1 MNGTG
6 KPLRHTL
13 LATAMIAA
21 LGFSS
26 GAALAQDQPIPD
38 STSNNTNSGSGSAK
52 QSGKPDPITL
62 GAVTVTAQK
71 RSQDARK
78 VPTSISVVGSQ
89 QLEDQHAAS
98 LIDLAGSLPGVQI
111 NTGGAPGR
119 TSITIRGIP
128 SLGAGAV
135 VGTYVDDTPLGS
147 SSNFARSASYALDL
161 LPYDIERI
169 EVLRGP
175 QGTLY
180 GASTM
185 GGLLKYV
192 MKEPDLNHVG
202 GELGG
207 GISTVSGGHGTGWD
221 GRATIN
227 LPLIQDK
234 LGISAS
240 VSKNQ
245 TPGYVD
251 NVVTGQNGI
260 NDVTQKSSR
269 VALLWKPGDDVSL
282 KMSAL
287 HQSVNANDQG
297 IILLDPTTQQPIY
310 GEQKTGTALG
320 QPFRKQVNFYSATL
334 NWDLHWADFTSA
346 TSYSTAAT
354 HALED
359 DSVTYGP
366 LYPLLGNYP
375 VGLSAFDLALD
386 LKKVTQEFRL
396 ASKPDDHIEWLVGAF
411 YTRESSKNLQ
421 VETAQANDG
430 TPIVGLDPLFVGGIP
445 STYKEGALFGNLTY
459 KFNDRFDVTGGL
471 RFARNEQNFEQRI
484 TGGGGLLV
492 PLGNSPGHSSENV
505 LTWMLSPAYH
515 LSDDSMLYLRAAS
528 GYRPGGPNFALPGVP
543 PSVKSDTLV
552 NYEAGW
558 KSLFFDKRI
567 SVDFAVY
574 DINWRGIQV
583 STATP
588 NGSITYLAN
597 GGTATSRGA
606 ELSAAFMPIRDLRLG
621 LNASYTDAYL
631 TEDAPAL
638 KGKNGDSLPGIPH
651 INWSYTTDYYYQL
664 PGAWSGH
671 VGGNYRWIGKRSSN
685 VSSSPYNY
693 PENSYGV
700 LDLNADIS
708 KDVWT
713 LRFYVKNLTNQHP
726 HLNIG
731 YMQNGVTN
739 AVVNLPS
746 AILQPR
752 TVGVEFDAQF

>member
-1 MNGTG
+1 MNSIA
-6 KPLRHTL
+6 LRHTL
-13 LATAMIAA
+13 LATTMMAA
-21 LGFSS
+21 LGLSPS
-26 GAALAQDQPIPD
+26 GVLAQNAPPPAGAR
-38 STSNNTNSGSGSAK
+38 SNAEGGSAK
-52 QSGKPDPITL
+52 QRDKSDAITL
-62 GAVTVTAQK
+62 GTVTVTAQK
-71 RSQDARK
+71 RSEDARK
-78 VPTSISVVGSQ
+78 VPTSISVVGSE
-89 QLEDQHAAS
+89 QLENQHVAS

-119 TSITIRGIP
+119 TSITIRGVP

-135 VGTYVDDTPLGS
+135 VGTYVDDTPMGS
-147 SSNFARSASYALDL
+147 SSNFSRSASYALDL

-192 MKEPDLNHVG
+192 MKEPNLDHVG
-202 GELGG
+202 GKVGG
-207 GISTVSGGHGTGWD
+207 GISTISGGDGTGWD
-221 GRATIN
+221 GRGTIS
-227 LPLIQDK
+227 LPLIRDK

-251 NVVTGQNGI
+251 DVITGRDDI
-260 NDVTQKSSR
+260 NAVTQKSSR
-269 VALLWKPGDDVSL
+269 VALLWKPNDDVSL

-287 HQSVNANDQG
+287 HQSVNASDQG
-297 IILLDPTTQQPIY
+297 IILLDPTTLDPIY
-310 GEQKTGTALG
+310 GEQQTGTALA
-320 QPFRKQVNFYSATL
+320 QPFRKQINFYSATL

-346 TSYSTAAT
+346 TSYSSTAT
-354 HALED
+354 HTVED
-359 DSVTYGP
+359 DSVTFGP
-366 LYPLLGNYP
+366 LYPLFGYP
-375 VGLSAFDLALD
+375 AGLSAFELSLH

-396 ASKPDDHIEWLVGAF
+396 ASKPDDHVEWLLGAF

-430 TPIVGLDPLFVGGIP
+430 TPLPGLDPLFVGSIP

-471 RFARNEQNFEQRI
+471 RFARNEQDFEQQI
-484 TGGGGLLV
+484 IGGGGLLV
-492 PLGNSPGHSSENV
+492 PLGNSPGRSAENV
-505 LTWMLSPAYH
+505 LTWMLSPVYH

-543 PSVKSDTLV
+543 PSVKSDKLI
-552 NYEAGW
+552 NYEFGW
-558 KSLFFDKRI
+558 KSLFFDKRV
-567 SVDFAVY
+567 SVDLALY
-574 DINWRGIQV
+574 NINWRGIQV

-606 ELSAAFMPIRDLRLG
+606 ELSAVFMPVRNLRLG
-621 LNASYTDAYL
+621 LNAAYTDAYL

-638 KGKNGDSLPGIPH
+638 RGKNDDKLPNVPRF
-651 INWSYTTDYYYQL
+651 NWSYTMDYYFPL
-664 PGAWSGH
+664 PDAWYGH
-671 VGGNYRWIGKRSSN
+671 VGGGYRWVGKRISN
-685 VSSSPYNY
+685 VSSNPYSY
-693 PENSYGV
+693 PEKSYGV

-708 KDVWT
+708 RDIWT
-713 LRFYVKNLTNQHP
+713 LRLYVKNLTNAHP
-726 HLNIG
+726 HLNTS
-731 YMQNGVTN
+731 YMQNGLTN
-739 AVVNLPS
+739 AVVNLPT

-752 TVGVEFDAQF
+752 TVGVEFDVQF

>member
-1 MNGTG
+1 MNGTD
-6 KPLRHTL
+6 KPLRHSL

-26 GAALAQDQPIPD
+26 SAALAQDQPTP
-38 STSNNTNSGSGSAK
+38 GSASNSIK
-52 QSGKPDPITL
+52 SGDANHGGKPDPITL

-78 VPTSISVVGSQ
+78 VPASISVVDSE
-89 QLEDQHAAS
+89 QLENQHAAS
-98 LIDLAGSLPGVQI
+98 LIDLAGSLPGVHI
-111 NTGGAPGR
+111 NTGGGPGR
-119 TSITIRGIP
+119 TSVTIRGIP

-135 VGTYVDDTPLGS
+135 VGTYIDDTPLGS
-147 SSNFARSASYALDL
+147 SANFARAPGYMLDL

-192 MKEPDLNHVG
+192 MKEPALDHLG

-207 GISTVSGGHGTGWD
+207 GISTVSGAHGTGYD
-221 GRATIN
+221 GRAKID
-227 LPLIQDK
+227 LPLIRDK
-234 LGISAS
+234 LGISVS
-240 VSKNQ
+240 VSKNR
-245 TPGYVD
+245 TPGYID
-251 NVVTGQNGI
+251 NVFTGQNGI
-260 NDVTQKSSR
+260 NAVVQKSSR
-269 VALLWKPGDDVSL
+269 AALLWKPNDDISV
-282 KMSAL
+282 KVSAL
-287 HQSVNANDQG
+287 HQSVNAHGQG
-297 IILLDPTTQQPIY
+297 TILLDPITQKPLY
-310 GEQKTGTALG
+310 GSQKTSLALD

-334 NWDLHWADFTSA
+334 NWNLHWADFTSA
-346 TSYSTAAT
+346 TSYSSTAT
-354 HALED
+354 HQVED

-366 LYPLLGNYP
+366 LFPLLGDYP
-375 VGLSAFDLALD
+375 TGLSAFDLDLG

-411 YTRESSKNLQ
+411 YTRESSKNFQ
-421 VETAQANDG
+421 GQRAQANDG
-430 TPIVGLDPLFVGGIP
+430 TPFVGLDPLFVGSIP

-471 RFARNEQNFEQRI
+471 RFARNEQSFEQRI

-492 PLGNSPGHSSENV
+492 PLGNSPGHSAENV

-515 LSDDSMLYLRAAS
+515 LSDNSMLYLRAAS

-558 KSLFFDKRI
+558 KSLLFDKRV
-567 SVDFAVY
+567 SVDLAVY

-621 LNASYTDAYL
+621 FNAAYTDAYL

-638 KGKNGDSLPGIPH
+638 KGKNGDGLPGIPH
-651 INWSYTTDYYYQL
+651 FNWSYTTDYYFQL
-664 PGAWSGH
+664 PNTWSGH
-671 VGGNYRWIGKRSSN
+671 VGGGYRWVGRRSSN
-685 VSSSPYNY
+685 VSGSPYNY
-693 PENSYGV
+693 SEGSVGV
-700 LDLNADIS
+700 LDLNADVS
-708 KDVWT
+708 RDVWA

-731 YMQNGVTN
+731 YLQNGVTN
-739 AVVNLPS
+739 AVVNLQS

-752 TVGVEFDAQF
+752 TVGVELDVQF